1 MSRAPAALPI
11 DHGGPVD
18 RPFEAFP
25 ESALDGSIIDRF
37 EAVARRFPERLAVQD
52 LARRLSYAELATQA
66 DRIAAAT
73 TAAVA
78 DRPGTVAILLR
89 SDAFYPAAILG
100 ALDAA
105 RATPD
110 DKVASLGGDSLQ
122 AVEIAAEL
130 EREFGIA
137 IPTASWRQL
146 APFRTLRRGLR
157 NSSSRSPGRD

>member
-1 MSRAPAALPI
+1 MEEADLDFSLTDEQRLLQDQIDSAL
-11 DHGGPVD
+11 GGISPLARVRSQAEQPNQLAED
-18 RPFEAFP
+18 VWRGLRDLGILGVLVPEAFGG
-25 ESALDGSIIDRF
+25 LG
-37 EAVARRFPERLAVQD
+37 
-52 LARRLSYAELATQA
+52 
-66 DRIAAAT
+66 
-73 TAAVA
+73 
-78 DRPGTVAILLR
+78 
-89 SDAFYPAAILG
+89 LG